1 MKQWLTLLVAVLLT
15 VAITAC
21 SNTKDSK
28 SEQPVDK
35 EPTNEAVNMI
45 ANDEKII
52 EMLKKKGEIPEDASQ
67 EEITKA
73 LQKYLKNKAPGPGTL
88 KDEKEKQNYIN
99 KLKEEIQKNNKE

>member
-1 MKQWLTLLVAVLLT
+1 MKQWLTLLVVVLFS
-15 VAITAC
+15 VAFTAC
-21 SNTKDSK
+21 SNTEDSK
-28 SEQPVDK
+28 SEQPGDK
-35 EPTNEAVNMI
+35 NPTTEAVNMI

-67 EEITKA
+67 EEIAKA
-73 LQKYLKNKAPGPGTL
+73 LQKYLKNKAPGPGSL

>member
-1 MKQWLTLLVAVLLT
+1 MKQWLTIIVAVLLT
-15 VAITAC
+15 VAFTAC
-21 SNTKDSK
+21 SNKEDSK
-28 SEQPVDK
+28 SEQPGDK
-35 EPTNEAVNMI
+35 NPTTEAVNMI

-73 LQKYLKNKAPGPGTL
+73 LQKYLKNKEPGPGSL